1 MIIKIL
7 WPCVITGSFTTSF
20 LVLCLHNYPFS
31 LRDPWT
37 SSRKYGF
44 CVFTKACWAE
54 EGVDGPWLHSAGRRQ
69 SCFLSFSSLPAVPRT
84 VLSFLFF
91 FFVGE
96 SPSPVHTPQ
105 SKGPLCPTAKQTAG
119 EHVTSRF
126 CPGTVL
132 ATLVSNLCGKC
143 LVFPESSEKKGSS
156 SCPCL

>member
-20 LVLCLHNYPFS
+20 LVLRLHNYPLS

-91 FFVGE
+91 FFCWRE
-96 SPSPVHTPQ
+96 
-105 SKGPLCPTAKQTAG
+105 PL
-119 EHVTSRF
+119 
-126 CPGTVL
+126 
-132 ATLVSNLCGKC
+132 
-143 LVFPESSEKKGSS
+143 
-156 SCPCL
+156 SCPHPTVKGTFVPHCQTDSR